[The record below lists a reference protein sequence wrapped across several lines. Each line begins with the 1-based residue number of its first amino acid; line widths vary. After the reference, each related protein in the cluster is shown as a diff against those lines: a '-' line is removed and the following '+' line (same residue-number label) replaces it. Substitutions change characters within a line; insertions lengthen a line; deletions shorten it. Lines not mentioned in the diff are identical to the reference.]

1 MLTYNTTTNPNAN
14 NMTTVD
20 TILHRIGRALT
31 DECNDQD
38 RMVDE
43 FNYAYDGWN
52 NYLEAH
58 LYSSGDNIYTIDEV
72 FIHNDNE
79 CSRNNLIDA
88 LTGTVFDLSD
98 TAYDIEERLKER
110 EAYEHDPYAFYGVSR
125 SDFV

>member
-1 MLTYNTTTNPNAN
+1 
-14 NMTTVD
+14 MTTVD

-31 DECNDQD
+31 DECNNQD

-58 LYSSGDNIYTIDEV
+58 ISSSGDNIYTVDEV

-79 CSRNNLIDA
+79 RSRNNLVDA

-125 SDFV
+125 SDFL